1 MFWQYIYVG
10 LAGVYTVLEAIDFD
24 ILFVFDL
31 DGFTILF
38 TVFGAPATVV
48 VAIVVVALTA

>member
-1 MFWQYIYVG
+1 M
-10 LAGVYTVLEAIDFD
+10 YTVLEAIDFD